1 LHLLDILLLESV
13 KRNLVQAE
21 KRLVGVLD
29 KHVLAFLHTQHH
41 VDNGADDTPS
51 VVEVE
56 RHLRGELAG
65 LVGENT
71 EDDVVVV
78 VLGVGTRDETEVV
91 LAGIRMRW
99 MTDET
104 YPSFMVS
111 ALARIL

>member
-1 LHLLDILLLESV
+1 
-13 KRNLVQAE
+13 
-21 KRLVGVLD
+21 
-29 KHVLAFLHTQHH
+29 
-41 VDNGADDTPS
+41 
-51 VVEVE
+51 
-56 RHLRGELAG
+56 LRGELAG